1 MTMKLDKLNAN
12 DYAWDIL
19 RRNGM
24 DVHAT
29 IIFSI
34 PTWGKL

>member
-1 MTMKLDKLNAN
+1 MKLAKLNAN

-24 DVHAT
+24 DAHAL
-29 IIFSI
+29 
-34 PTWGKL
+34 WVAADLV